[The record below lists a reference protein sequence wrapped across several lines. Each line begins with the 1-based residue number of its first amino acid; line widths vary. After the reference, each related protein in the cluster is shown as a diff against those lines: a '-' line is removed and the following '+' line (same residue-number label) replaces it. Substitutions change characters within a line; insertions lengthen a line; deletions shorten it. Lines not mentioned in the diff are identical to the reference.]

1 MTTKM
6 IARVYLKSGQ
16 TFSFEAAKVTTVR
29 DRATGEIDSLKWD
42 DLRSGEQPQAFGP
55 FAIAA
60 VTVEHV
66 EVPDA

>member
-1 MTTKM
+1 MTKM

-16 TFSFEAAKVTTVR
+16 TFQFEAAKVGTIR
-29 DRATGEIDSLKWD
+29 DRATGEIESLEWD
-42 DLRSGEQPQAFGP
+42 GFEGGEQAQAFGHLV
-55 FAIAA
+55 IAA